1 MNLRV
6 VFTFVVLLTGALY
19 QNLAGQKS
27 ITVFQ
32 NQLSEILAKSDINE
46 KKYRL
51 SIFNDEFNNWL
62 AQNEAGEVQGTKPL
76 QIITAADDVFTL
88 YYYTQHD
95 LSGIDY
101 QFFVKYKDEEG
112 DIHAHHFA
120 EKIKL
125 DNKTAGKVKEPVIR
139 FTSQLVTGTKLYEV
153 SFSDSDNPLVWK
165 RYSDLKLKCMF
176 EEIGKAKDD
185 DKKLAI
191 NNLVLSRL
199 KTIWQSPVLFEDEF
213 TGIARMKTLFSKD
226 KKIKISTYGVSFS
239 DFSNLFYGAVIV
251 KDDKGIIKVNLLT
264 DKSGSIRTPTRAS
277 LTANKWYGATY
288 IDIIETNYQKKTY
301 YTLLGYKGQDEFV
314 KKRVVDV
321 MMISGGKPRFGTP
334 LFKQG
339 RYTYN
344 RLIFQ
349 YSLGANMLLRY
360 NEKEKMIVMDNLVPS
375 DPNYKGVFRFYGP
388 DFSYNGYKFEKG
400 KWILYNNIDLRNPKG
415 E

>member
-1 MNLRV
+1 MNLRI
-6 VFTFVVLLTGALY
+6 VFTFFVFLTGVLF
-19 QNLAGQKS
+19 QNVAGQRS
-27 ITVFQ
+27 IAFFQ
-32 NQLSEILAKSDINE
+32 NQLSEILANSDVNE

-51 SIFNDEFNNWL
+51 SIFNEEFNSWL
-62 AQNEAGEVQGTKPL
+62 IQNTAEEVDVAKPL
-76 QIITAADDVFTL
+76 QVVVSDDDTYTL

-101 QFFVKYKDEEG
+101 QFFVKYQKETG
-112 DIHAHHFA
+112 DVMVHHFA

-125 DNKTAGKVKEPVIR
+125 DSKAAGKVKKPVIR
-139 FTSQLVTGTKLYEV
+139 FTSKLMSGMKMYEV

-176 EEIGKAKDD
+176 EEIGKTKDD
-185 DKKLAI
+185 NKKLAI
-191 NNLVLSRL
+191 NNLVLNRL

-213 TGIARMKTLFSKD
+213 AGIARMRTLFSKD
-226 KKIKISTYGVSFS
+226 KMIKISTYGVSFS
-239 DFSNLFYGAVIV
+239 DFSNLFYGVVIV
-251 KDDKGIIKVNLLT
+251 KDNKGDIKVNLLA
-264 DKSGSIRTPTRAS
+264 DKSEGIRSPTRAS

-288 IDIIETNYQKKTY
+288 LDIIETHHQKKKY
-301 YTLLGYKGQDEFV
+301 YTLIGYKGQDEFV

-334 LFKQG
+334 LFKHG
-339 RYTYN
+339 RYTYS

-360 NEKEKMIVMDNLVPS
+360 DEKEKMIVMDNLVPS

-400 KWILYNNIDLRNPKG
+400 KWVLYNNIDLRNTKG
-415 E
+415 N

>member
-1 MNLRV
+1 
-6 VFTFVVLLTGALY
+6 
-19 QNLAGQKS
+19 LA
-27 ITVFQ
+27 
-32 NQLSEILAKSDINE
+32 NSDVNE

-51 SIFNDEFNNWL
+51 SIFNDEFSNWL
-62 AQNEAGEVQGTKPL
+62 TQNEAGEVQGTGSL
-76 QIITAADDVFTL
+76 HSITTDDDVYTL

-95 LSGIDY
+95 LNGIDY
-101 QFFVKYKDEEG
+101 QLFVKYENETG
-112 DIHAHHFA
+112 EIEAHHFA

-139 FTSQLVTGTKLYEV
+139 FASQLVTGTKLYEV
-153 SFSDSDNPLVWK
+153 SFSDSENPLVWK

-185 DKKLAI
+185 DKKLEI
-191 NNLVLSRL
+191 NDLVLSRL
-199 KTIWQSPVLFEDEF
+199 KTIWQSPVLFDDNF

-226 KKIKISTYGVSFS
+226 KKIKISTYGISFS
-239 DFSNLFYGAVIV
+239 DFTNLFYGAVIV
-251 KDDKGIIKVNLLT
+251 KDDKGAIKVNLLT
-264 DKSGSIRTPTRAS
+264 DKSDGIRSPTRAS
-277 LTANKWYGATY
+277 LTVNKWYGATY
-288 IDIIETNYQKKTY
+288 IDVIETQYQKKTY

-360 NEKEKMIVMDNLVPS
+360 DEKEKMIVMDNLVPS
-375 DPNYKGVFRFYGP
+375 DPNYKGVYRFYGP

-400 KWILYNNIDLRNPKG
+400 KWILYNNIDLRNPK
-415 E
+415 